1 LGINM
6 KREYH
11 NRWYDKYPGLHLL
24 LEKLESLEKRERDR
38 IIIYVKDLIIDHDK
52 KLFDKYVFELP
63 VSKRR
68 RWYDKNHFSW
78 LVVNSLKYAEEDLIT
93 DITLFLQEAV

>member
-1 LGINM
+1 M

-11 NRWYDKYPGLHLL
+11 NRWYDKFPGLHLL

-38 IIIYVKDLIIDHDK
+38 IMLYVKDLIIDHDK
-52 KLFDKYVFELP
+52 QLFDKYVFEFP
-63 VSKRR
+63 VPQRR

-93 DITLFLQEAV
+93 DVTLFLQEAI

>member
-1 LGINM
+1 MSLKG
-6 KREYH
+6 EYN
-11 NRWYDKYPGLHLL
+11 NRWYDKYPELQNI
-24 LEKLESLEKRERDR
+24 LEKLKSLEKRERDR
-38 IIIYVKDLIIDHDK
+38 IMLYVKDLIIDHDK
-52 KLFDKYVFELP
+52 QLFDKYVFELP

-93 DITLFLQEAV
+93 DITLFLQEAI